1 MAIKYELIANGG
13 TYTNKDGQ
21 EKKRWIKC
29 GIVVETERGMSAKI
43 ESLPVNFDG
52 WLMMSE
58 PREKP
63 THGGD
68 DTAPF

>member
-68 DTAPF
+68 DTIPF

>member
-13 TYTNKDGQ
+13 SYTNKEGV
-21 EKKRWIKC
+21 EKKRWVKC

-68 DTAPF
+68 DVVPF